1 MNIIIK
7 KEWGS
12 VSLVD
17 NKLQREFSEY
27 HSTVNSNDII
37 SILIN
42 DNEIIKDYKDTMI
55 RSITLSEDNQYI
67 YVIDKVIH
75 EWIYHI
81 EYITNSNLCSMYSQ
95 ISKEKFELE
104 LRNQKINIILGDNE

>member
-55 RSITLSEDNQYI
+55 ISITLSEDNQYI
-67 YVIDKVIH
+67 YEIDKVIY

-81 EYITNSNLCSMYSQ
+81 EYISNLCSMYSQ

-104 LRNQKINIILGDNE
+104 LRNQKINIILADNE

>member
-55 RSITLSEDNQYI
+55 ISITLSEDNQYI
-67 YVIDKVIH
+67 YEIDKVIH

-81 EYITNSNLCSMYSQ
+81 EYISNLCSMYSQ

-104 LRNQKINIILGDNE
+104 LRNQKINIILADNV